1 MKDSHRPSEND
12 KIAVNS
18 INLASEN
25 RMMPFSDA
33 KPISYLTI
41 ST

>member
-18 INLASEN
+18 INLAFEN
-25 RMMPFSDA
+25 RMMPYSDA
-33 KPISYLTI
+33 NQFPI
-41 ST
+41 